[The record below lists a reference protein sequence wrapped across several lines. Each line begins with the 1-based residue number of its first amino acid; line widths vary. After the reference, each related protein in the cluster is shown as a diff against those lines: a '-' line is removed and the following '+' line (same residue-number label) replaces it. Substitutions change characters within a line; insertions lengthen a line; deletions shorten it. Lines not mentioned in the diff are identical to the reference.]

1 MILMPAS
8 AEFAALCQSQIT
20 MMAGVVGAD
29 STAVYLAEGW
39 SDQAVPQLI
48 SIAVYPTPKSPQ
60 SQAPRLDR
68 RLPAATSSGNGPVSA
83 QFAAA
88 ADAVSSQPDPR
99 VLSDPTYA
107 TARDAEH
114 TTQQRL
120 AIPLK
125 HEGGV
130 IGVLVSWRADRPWQQ
145 PERDQMAECAHSLT
159 LACVLDQRG
168 QWLSSRTSSLDRIQA
183 QQSDRFHELL
193 HQLRSP
199 LTALKTF
206 GKLLIKR
213 LPSEDQNQLL
223 VTNMLRES
231 DRLQELLGYFDETL
245 QAADDTRAAAS
256 TSAPLL
262 LAPADE
268 SPEEPAL
275 LTAADSL
282 AHFGG
287 ALDIH
292 PGSVAALIEPLVRL
306 NQPLAEAAEMKL
318 HLVPPAEDVW
328 LQFDPKALG
337 EILNNL
343 LDNALKYSSPQ
354 TEVWLQW
361 GLSHP
366 DQPNLGGILLGD
378 TGPGIPAL
386 DQEHIFERHYRGRQ
400 AAGELDG
407 SGLGLAIAADLM
419 GEMRGQ
425 IEVYSPLS
433 ELPWALPATLPI
445 PAATV
450 GTAFVLWLPIA
461 AAEA

>member
-1 MILMPAS
+1 MLMPAS

-48 SIAVYPTPKSPQ
+48 SIAVYPTPKSAQ
-60 SQAPRLDR
+60 STASRHDR
-68 RLPAATSSGNGPVSA
+68 MLPAAASSNGEPEPA
-83 QFAAA
+83 QFSA
-88 ADAVSSQPDPR
+88 ADAVPMQPDPR
-99 VLSDPTYA
+99 LLSDPSYS
-107 TARDAEH
+107 TAWDADR

-120 AIPLK
+120 AIPLM

-130 IGVLVSWRADRPWQQ
+130 FGVLVSWRADRPWQQ
-145 PERDQMAECAHSLT
+145 PERDQMEECAHSLT

-168 QWLSSRTSSLDRIQA
+168 QWLSTRMSSLDRVQA

-223 VTNMLRES
+223 VANMLRES

-262 LAPADE
+262 LAPAVE
-268 SPEEPAL
+268 SPEEPQAL

-292 PGSVAALIEPLVRL
+292 PGSVAALLEPLVQL
-306 NQPLAEAAEMKL
+306 NQPLAEAAEMRL
-318 HLVPPAEDVW
+318 QLVPPAADIW

-343 LDNALKYSSPQ
+343 LDNSLKYSSSE
-354 TEVWLQW
+354 TDVWLQW

-366 DQPNLGGILLGD
+366 DQPTLSGILLGD
-378 TGPGIPAL
+378 TGPGIPPT
-386 DQEHIFERHYRGRQ
+386 DQAHIFERHYRGRQ

-433 ELPWALPATLPI
+433 KLPWALPETLPT
-445 PAATV
+445 PTATI

>member
-1 MILMPAS
+1 MMLMPAS

-48 SIAVYPTPKSPQ
+48 SIAVYPTPKSSQ
-60 SQAPRLDR
+60 STAPRLDR
-68 RLPAATSSGNGPVSA
+68 LLPEAASSSGATEPA
-83 QFAAA
+83 QFVAA
-88 ADAVSSQPDPR
+88 ADEMPVQPDPR
-99 VLSDPTYA
+99 LLSDPTYS
-107 TARDAEH
+107 TARDADR
-114 TTQQRL
+114 TTLQRL
-120 AIPLK
+120 AIPLM

-130 IGVLVSWRADRPWQQ
+130 FGVLVSWRADRPWQQ
-145 PERDQMAECAHSLT
+145 PERDQMQECAHSLT

-168 QWLSSRTSSLDRIQA
+168 QWLSTRMSSLDRVQA

-223 VTNMLRES
+223 VSNMLRES
-231 DRLQELLGYFDETL
+231 DRLQELLGCFDETL
-245 QAADDTRAAAS
+245 QAADDTREAAS

-262 LAPADE
+262 LAPANE

-292 PGSVAALIEPLVRL
+292 SGSVAALIEPLVRL
-306 NQPLAEAAEMKL
+306 NQPLAEAAEMRL
-318 HLVPPAEDVW
+318 HLVPPTEDVW

-343 LDNALKYSSPQ
+343 LDNSLKYSFPD
-354 TEVWLQW
+354 TDVWMQW
-361 GLSHP
+361 GLAHP
-366 DQPNLGGILLGD
+366 EQPTLGGILLGD
-378 TGPGIPAL
+378 TGPGIPL
-386 DQEHIFERHYRGRQ
+386 TDQERIFERHYRGRQ

-407 SGLGLAIAADLM
+407 SGLGLAIAADLI
-419 GEMRGQ
+419 GEMYGQ

-433 ELPWALPATLPI
+433 QLPWALPETLPL
-445 PAATV
+445 PADTM
-450 GTAFVLWLPIA
+450 GTAFILWLPIA

>member
-1 MILMPAS
+1 
-8 AEFAALCQSQIT
+8 F
-20 MMAGVVGAD
+20 
-29 STAVYLAEGW
+29 
-39 SDQAVPQLI
+39 
-48 SIAVYPTPKSPQ
+48 
-60 SQAPRLDR
+60 
-68 RLPAATSSGNGPVSA
+68 PAACW
-83 QFAAA
+83 
-88 ADAVSSQPDPR
+88 QP
-99 VLSDPTYA
+99 A
-107 TARDAEH
+107 TDFD
-114 TTQQRL
+114 L
-120 AIPLK
+120 
-125 HEGGV
+125 
-130 IGVLVSWRADRPWQQ
+130 
-145 PERDQMAECAHSLT
+145 
-159 LACVLDQRG
+159 
-168 QWLSSRTSSLDRIQA
+168 
-183 QQSDRFHELL
+183 
-193 HQLRSP
+193 
-199 LTALKTF
+199 
-206 GKLLIKR
+206 
-213 LPSEDQNQLL
+213 
-223 VTNMLRES
+223 LRES

-245 QAADDTRAAAS
+245 QAADDTRAAAA

-343 LDNALKYSSPQ
+343 LDNALKYSSPE

-366 DQPNLGGILLGD
+366 DQPTLGGILLGD
-378 TGPGIPAL
+378 TGPGIPFL

-425 IEVYSPLS
+425 IAVYSPLS
-433 ELPWALPATLPI
+433 KLPWTLPETLSLL
-445 PAATV
+445 AATI

-461 AAEA
+461 TAEA